1 MPFRCRLKKRE
12 WELKYRRG
20 LPQEIKL
27 RYNRRDHI
35 TKKKL
40 CNYKKKILNR
50 YKLLKGC
57 QLCGY
62 KKHFSALEF
71 DHIDRSLKIKAIS
84 MLIKENNSWKMVKE
98 EIKKCMLLC
107 SNCHRIKTYENKD
120 WENKTNNKPLQGAL
134 V

>member
-1 MPFRCRLKKRE
+1 MGLRCKIKKRE

-20 LPQEIKL
+20 LPQEVKV
-27 RYNRRDHI
+27 RYNLRDHI

-40 CNYKKKILNR
+40 LNSRKKIINR

-71 DHIDRSLKIKAIS
+71 DHISRSSKIKAIS
-84 MLIKENNSWKMVKE
+84 MLIKEGNSWKMIKE
-98 EIKKCMLLC
+98 EVKKCMLLC
-107 SNCHRIKTYENKD
+107 SNCHRLKTYENKD
-120 WENKTNNKPLQGAL
+120 WKNKINHKSL
-134 V
+134 

>member
-1 MPFRCRLKKRE
+1 MPHTCKIKKRK
-12 WELKYRRG
+12 WELAYRRG

-27 RYNRRDHI
+27 RYSRRDNL

-40 CNYKKKILNR
+40 RNHRKKIINK

-57 QLCGY
+57 KLCGY

-71 DHIDRSLKIKAIS
+71 DHINRSLKIKAIS
-84 MLIKENNSWKMVKE
+84 RLIKESNSWEMVKE

-107 SNCHRIKTYENKD
+107 ANCHRLKTYENKD
-120 WENKTNNKPLQGAL
+120 WENKTNNKSL
-134 V
+134 

>member
-1 MPFRCRLKKRE
+1 MPFKCKIEKGE

-20 LPQEIKL
+20 LPQEVKV
-27 RYNRRDHI
+27 RYHRRDNI

-40 CNYKKKILNR
+40 RNRRKRIISR

-71 DHIDRSLKIKAIS
+71 DHINRSSKIKAVS

-107 SNCHRIKTYENKD
+107 SNCHRLKTYENRD
-120 WENKTNNKPLQGAL
+120 WENKTNNKSL
-134 V
+134 